1 MLFGMN
7 NNNPQLDKVEVPS
20 LDTIQDLPN
29 VDLPKLDEAQQP
41 VAPVSSPANS
51 AAQQPPAIPQVPTV
65 PQTQTYNYAPP
76 QTAPYAAAGQ
86 PIITT
91 KRSGGQIVALVFGI
105 ILTIIFGMLCLLLFI
120 GDAVSGFVDFSS
132 TIFGYGFFGF
142 FLAIGIILIVK
153 GAGKGKKI
161 VSVVPPQQYTAMPT
175 QPYSAAPVQNIPQ
188 AQPVAAP
195 AQNIPQAQPVAAPAQ
210 NIPQAQPAA
219 QANEGSASAAFNYS
233 PTSMINDDSKAV
245 AKKSARKSAFLSM
258 GVVLIMWVVLIA
270 IIWFLNRWVFS
281 WYFLIIPVII
291 SIGAIKNYP
300 KSLSAWISLVISIL
314 SIVLF
319 VVVSM
324 QLAPYFE

>member
-1 MLFGMN
+1 MN

-41 VAPVSSPANS
+41 
-51 AAQQPPAIPQVPTV
+51 PAIPQVPTV
-65 PQTQTYNYAPP
+65 PQTQTYNYAQT
-76 QTAPYAAAGQ
+76 QTASYAAAGQ

>member
-1 MLFGMN
+1 MN

-65 PQTQTYNYAPP
+65 PQTQTYNYAPT

-175 QPYSAAPVQNIPQ
+175 QPYSAVPVQNIPQ
-188 AQPVAAP
+188 AQSVAAP
-195 AQNIPQAQPVAAPAQ
+195 AQNIPQAQPTAE
-210 NIPQAQPAA
+210 
-219 QANEGSASAAFNYS
+219 ANEGSAPAAFNYS

>member
-1 MLFGMN
+1 MN

-51 AAQQPPAIPQVPTV
+51 TAQQPPAIPQVPTV
-65 PQTQTYNYAPP
+65 PQTQTYNYAPT

-175 QPYSAAPVQNIPQ
+175 QPYSAVPVQNIPQ
-188 AQPVAAP
+188 AQSVAAP
-195 AQNIPQAQPVAAPAQ
+195 AQNIPQAQPTAE
-210 NIPQAQPAA
+210 
-219 QANEGSASAAFNYS
+219 ANEGSAPAAFNYS

>member
-1 MLFGMN
+1 MN

-51 AAQQPPAIPQVPTV
+51 TAQQPPAIPQVPTV
-65 PQTQTYNYAPP
+65 PQTQTYNYAPT

-175 QPYSAAPVQNIPQ
+175 QPYSAVPVQNIPQ

-195 AQNIPQAQPVAAPAQ
+195 AQNIPQAQPTAE
-210 NIPQAQPAA
+210 
-219 QANEGSASAAFNYS
+219 ANEGSAPAAFNYS